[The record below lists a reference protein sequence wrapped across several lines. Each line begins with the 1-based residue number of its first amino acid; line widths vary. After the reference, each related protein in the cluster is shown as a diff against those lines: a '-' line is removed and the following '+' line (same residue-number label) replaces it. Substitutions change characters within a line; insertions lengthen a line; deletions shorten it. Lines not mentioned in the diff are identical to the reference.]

1 MVAGLLDGYLEKED
15 YGHAL
20 KLGTAAGGATAFS
33 DGLGSGEMIRELY
46 ETL

>member
-1 MVAGLLDGYLEKED
+1 MVAGFLAGFLQNGD
-15 YGHAL
+15 YEHAL

-33 DGLGSGEMIRELY
+33 DGLGVKSEIMKLY